1 MGPQLG
7 QGHVTTMSV
16 ENFRIFGARLIV
28 VIVTVPP
35 RVRLVQLALNG
46 VAEPH
51 DELQIPDLPI
61 EVGNNLE
68 AQRKQRFPPAL

>member
-1 MGPQLG
+1 M
-7 QGHVTTMSV
+7 TTVGV
-16 ENFRIFGARLIV
+16 ENFRFLGTRLFV
-28 VIVTVPP
+28 VSVTVAPG
-35 RVRLVQLALNG
+35 VRLVQLALNG

-61 EVGNNLE
+61 EVRNNLE

>member
-1 MGPQLG
+1 
-7 QGHVTTMSV
+7 MSV

-51 DELQIPDLPI
+51 DELQIPDLFI
-61 EVGNNLE
+61 EVWNNSM
-68 AQRKQRFPPAL
+68 A